1 MRTECSADRFGFARV
16 ERRAVVAGF
25 DGGRMTSDAGALLL
39 GATDRA
45 IGLVERFA
53 ACFTDGRAPQLV
65 EHEVS
70 TLVGQRIFGIALVM
84 KTWSITTS
92 CATTRRWRCWPAS
105 WRRGARPARRWPAN
119 RRSIGWSWVAR
130 R

>member
-1 MRTECSADRFGFARV
+1 MQTECSADLFRFAPV
-16 ERRAVVAGF
+16 ERRAVMAGF

-53 ACFTDGRAPQLV
+53 ACFTNGRAPQLV
-65 EHEVS
+65 EHEVR
-70 TLVGQRIFGIALVM
+70 TLVGQRIFGIALGYEDLVDHDR
-84 KTWSITTS
+84 

-119 RRSIGWSWVAR
+119 RRSIGWSWAAR